1 VTPVKKAIVVLL
13 LTCAW
18 VIAVLLLTY
27 VASWSLGTILLNS
40 PIVYEVT
47 AATNLILAIGSFIAF
62 FFLARRVLAEPK
74 ESDDL

>member
-1 VTPVKKAIVVLL
+1 VIKKAAAVLL
-13 LTCAW
+13 MTCAW

-40 PIVYEVT
+40 PILYEVT
-47 AATNLILAIGSFIAF
+47 AGTNLVLAIGSFVAF

-74 ESDDL
+74 ETDDL